1 MTIRRHGEFQR
12 ARSSEVCEERKANAR
27 WRRFVDVR
35 RRISLGPNQ
44 SKRGSKGGA
53 ATGVDGEV
61 TGAAGAGAM
70 TVGEDMPLA
79 ATAMLA
85 RPLLE
90 PSP

>member
-1 MTIRRHGEFQR
+1 MVNFSGPGVAKS
-12 ARSSEVCEERKANAR
+12 ARNEKQMPGGG
-27 WRRFVDVR
+27 D
-35 RRISLGPNQ
+35 SLTYGA
-44 SKRGSKGGA
+44 GSASGLTRVSGAVNGAGGA